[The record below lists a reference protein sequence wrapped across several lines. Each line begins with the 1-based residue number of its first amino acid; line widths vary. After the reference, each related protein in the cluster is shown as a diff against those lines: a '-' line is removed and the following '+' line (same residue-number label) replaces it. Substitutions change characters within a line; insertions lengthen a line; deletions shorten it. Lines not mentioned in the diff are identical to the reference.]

1 MIKSRIPKDI
11 RKYETKIVGPF
22 TLRQMICIAIAVA
35 IDFIILML
43 CMQFEA
49 SIDMIVVILMFAD
62 IPIMMFSKKI
72 GGVNMEV
79 YLKEVL
85 ADTLISPAKRKENI
99 RLSKKGSEDEKLTK
113 KQLKKKAKLYAK
125 IGRRNKKLKAY
136 K

>member
-22 TLRQMICIAIAVA
+22 TLRQMICIAISIA
-35 IDFIILML
+35 IDFIVLTL
-43 CMQFEA
+43 CMHFNA
-49 SIDMIVVILMFAD
+49 SIDMIIIILMFAD
-62 IPIMMFSKKI
+62 IPVMMFSKKI

-85 ADTLISPAKRKENI
+85 ADTLISPMKKKENI

-113 KQLKKKAKLYAK
+113 KQLKKKDKLYAK
-125 IGRRNKKLKAY
+125 IGRKNKKLKAY